1 LHLLEL
7 QYSEDVPL
15 HPDQRRA
22 LGVAVAAV
30 RATLAPHWLEFL
42 DAADA
47 EIVGSCSTEEQNAA
61 WERFGLELVRG

>member
-1 LHLLEL
+1 
-7 QYSEDVPL
+7 
-15 HPDQRRA
+15 
-22 LGVAVAAV
+22 
-30 RATLAPHWLEFL
+30 LEFL